1 LNFKELEFIVKGGDR
16 LTWMN
21 LTISSN

>member
-16 LTWMN
+16 LKWVN
-21 LTISSN
+21 SKIS